1 MKFELPDEIVEEATI
16 ACLKESYD
24 NTYEILIDTFNNDL
38 TAVHSFD
45 FDEEIFALIQDLRA
59 LERILDSNF
68 GVSIKK
74 PVDLLLKELDEELYL
89 QEKTF
94 EELKKTNQTLVNK
107 NNKLTEELDEL
118 RDKIKNILG

>member
-16 ACLKESYD
+16 ACLEESYA
-24 NTYEILIDTFNNDL
+24 NTCEILTNTFGNDI

-59 LERILDSNF
+59 LEHILDNTF
-68 GVSIKK
+68 CVSVKK
-74 PVDLLLKELDEELYL
+74 PVNSLLQELDEELYL

-94 EELKKTNQTLVNK
+94 EELKKANQTLINK
-107 NNKLTEELDEL
+107 NNKLIEELDEL
-118 RDKIKNILG
+118 KDKIKNILG